1 MEISITKSDGHLS
14 DPVSTIFWPSLPP
27 SVLPNICSDVITLM
41 HSMMY
46 VEKKK
51 EEWER
56 IAVC

>member
-14 DPVSTIFWPSLPP
+14 DPVSMIFWPP
-27 SVLPNICSDVITLM
+27 SVLPNIYSDVITLM